1 MRAVVLCAFTLAGA
15 LAVPALASAYVPP
28 VRECGVY
35 QVPRGPLVYNLTTRD
50 YSCNAARWAAR
61 TYYTGYPPSMTVRHR
76 VVRAPRSRFG
86 WVNDLRLTRGSAV
99 VRWQTDRGD

>member
-1 MRAVVLCAFTLAGA
+1 MRAVALCALTLAGA

-50 YSCNAARWAAR
+50 YSCNTAAGRRGR
-61 TYYTGYPPSMTVRHR
+61 TTPATR
-76 VVRAPRSRFG
+76 RA
-86 WVNDLRLTRGSAV
+86 
-99 VRWQTDRGD
+99 